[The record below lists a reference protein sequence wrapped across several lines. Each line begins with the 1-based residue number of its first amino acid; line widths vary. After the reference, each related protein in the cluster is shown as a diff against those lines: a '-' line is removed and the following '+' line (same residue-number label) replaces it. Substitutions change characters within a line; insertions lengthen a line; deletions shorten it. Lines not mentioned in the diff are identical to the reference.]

1 MKKRI
6 LHLEPEK
13 YSVKDLNFLKNKF
26 ELDCRENLSQSEL
39 EEITKTNKYDVIFT
53 KLGLQLNKI
62 IIENQNSL
70 SYIVTPTTGL
80 NHIDTSFCDSK
91 NIKIIS
97 LKDEKDFLNEVRST
111 AEHTWAILLSL
122 IRNINYAAFDVKNG
136 NWQREPFLASELDG
150 KTIGIVGFGRLGKM
164 VVNFSM
170 AFNMNVLAND
180 IDESV
185 FESNNPHNLTN
196 SPLSDILK
204 KSDIISLHIPSNKI
218 NNQFINENK
227 IKLMKKGV
235 IIINT
240 SRGEIIDEKALVKYL
255 INKKVSALATDVLT
269 NDSIWEK
276 KVDPNNLIYKY
287 SLSNSNVLI
296 TPHMGGYGKS
306 SIIKTRN
313 FITNKFINSF
323 K

>member
-1 MKKRI
+1 MKKSI

-13 YSVKDLNFLKNKF
+13 YSKKDLKCLRNKF
-26 ELDCRENLSQSEL
+26 ELDCKKNLTQLEL
-39 EEITKTNKYDVIFT
+39 EEITRTNKYDVIFT
-53 KLGLQLNKI
+53 KLGLKLNKK
-62 IIENQNSL
+62 IIESQDSL
-70 SYIVTPTTGL
+70 NKIVTPTTGL
-80 NHIDTSFCDSK
+80 NHIDIDFCKLKDV
-91 NIKIIS
+91 KIIS
-97 LKDEKDFLNEVRST
+97 LKDEKDFLNQVRST

-150 KTIGIVGFGRLGKM
+150 KTIGLVGFGRLGKM
-164 VVNFSM
+164 VANFSK

-185 FESNNPHNLTN
+185 FKSNNPHNLTN
-196 SPLSDILK
+196 SPIGYVLK

-218 NNQFINENK
+218 NDKYINENK

-255 INKKVSALATDVLT
+255 ISKKVSALATDVLT

-313 FITNKFINSF
+313 FITNKFLNSF